1 MLNQAEIN
9 FYGFNLNNII
19 AKESRGRTEVKLR
32 YDAKHKLYVVTR
44 RTPRTLWE
52 DRYTELNAAKK
63 RYYDF
68 LYSTNEQLNNKL
80 LRAKK
85 WFWKLEK
92 VV

>member
-1 MLNQAEIN
+1 MLNQAELN

-19 AKESRGRTEVKLR
+19 AKKSRGRIEVKLC
-32 YDAKHKLYVVTR
+32 YDAKSKLYVVTR

-80 LRAKK
+80 LRA
-85 WFWKLEK
+85 
-92 VV
+92 